1 MRPQRVRFTIQRLMT
16 VVAVSAL
23 VLTPF
28 AWTSPGSRW
37 PFFIGV
43 VTVGSMVL
51 IVASPFLLDWLG
63 ETRGSALAPRPHV
76 KVRRPLPLAPSEP
89 DPSWPEPQTDEP

>member
-51 IVASPFLLDWLG
+51 IVASPFSSI
-63 ETRGSALAPRPHV
+63 GSGKPGVRPSLRAAC
-76 KVRRPLPLAPSEP
+76 KVRPSVTTGPLGARI
-89 DPSWPEPQTDEP
+89 PSWPEPQTDEP